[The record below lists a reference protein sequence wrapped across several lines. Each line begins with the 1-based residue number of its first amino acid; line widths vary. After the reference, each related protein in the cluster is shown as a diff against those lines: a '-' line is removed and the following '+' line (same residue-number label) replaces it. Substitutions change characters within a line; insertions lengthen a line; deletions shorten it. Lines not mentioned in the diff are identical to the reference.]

1 MKKFLLGRI
10 GMADDPTSVRPSLH
24 DCLEI
29 VLAQSDA
36 LMGDVLDGLAVSAAK
51 QKGTGAMGDHAPLN
65 KAATEFLCN
74 QSVAV
79 KKTFKAQLRHGVY
92 HSGAQDFEEHAQ
104 VRFED
109 LQLLDSRQIDANI
122 EFAMAQQEVRR
133 CVEDVL
139 PGLDALV
146 STLLGWIS
154 VQPRLNPLKPDA
166 FVSALQ
172 ACLAQHAPDE
182 AARVS
187 LIKPAA
193 GLLGVSLRQ
202 LYREVTDWLRSQ
214 GIEPVV
220 PLGRPNLGQMARP
233 KEAESSVA
241 RTMVTLDRLRK
252 LLSGEF
258 GNAAGPQDFLHT
270 VPASLIG
277 LEDMKLVEPMMR
289 RLALRASRTS
299 EPQAEVDLLGV
310 GSEPAANQS
319 SHLGKQLGEEVVR
332 MMLDNLAQDKRL
344 LPKVRDL
351 IQTLEPLLLA
361 LADSD
366 PRFFSD
372 RQHPARQFLDRL
384 TNRSLGFAAEADVGF
399 SWFFK
404 SISDAVVLLE
414 GGEGDAAAFDQ
425 ALRGLEISWA
435 QGEEAHRKEHEEAAR
450 ALLHVEQR
458 YLLAQRLADDFLQRQ
473 RNTETPELIAVFLR
487 GPWAQVVAE
496 AQLSCNDGD
505 TDPGGYMALVDELL
519 WSVQV
524 RLARRNRAR
533 LVQLVPHLLVK
544 LRQGL
549 QLIQYPAERIPVFFD
564 ALISIHEKAFEG
576 PVVSA
581 QAEFETPTT
590 AAVDITPQVTSLSDW
605 SDSIG
610 ATSLWPFDEEGAEV
624 QELAVGAEPVDEAAQ
639 VPMSV
644 GNFKTG
650 LWVDLIVN
658 GAWLRAQLTWA
669 SPHRTLFMFVSRG
682 GMAHTMSRRSLERL
696 RMQGRVRVVSDGHI
710 VENAL
715 DAVAQTALQNEV
727 GQVDSRP

>member
-79 KKTFKAQLRHGVY
+79 KKTFKSQLRHEVY
-92 HSGAQDFEEHAQ
+92 HSRSQEFEEHAQ

-133 CVEDVL
+133 CVDDVL
-139 PGLDALV
+139 PSLDGLV
-146 STLLGWIS
+146 STLLGWMT

-182 AARVS
+182 SARAA

-202 LYREVTDWLRSQ
+202 LYREVADWLRSQ
-214 GIEPVV
+214 GIEPVL
-220 PLGRPNLGQMARP
+220 PLGRPNLGVVTRQ
-233 KEAESSVA
+233 KDAESSVS
-241 RTMVTLDRLRK
+241 RTLVTLDKLRK

-258 GNAAGPQDFLHT
+258 ESASGPQDFLHT

-277 LEDMKLVEPMMR
+277 LEDMKLVEPMMK

-299 EPQAEVDLLGV
+299 HQAAQADLLGV
-310 GSEPAANQS
+310 YSEPSASQS

-344 LPKVRDL
+344 LLIVREL
-351 IQTLEPLLLA
+351 IQTLAPLLLA
-361 LADSD
+361 LAHSD

-384 TNRSLGFAAEADVGF
+384 TNRSLGFATESDVGF

-404 SISDAVVLLE
+404 SISEAVRLLTR
-414 GGEGDAAAFDQ
+414 GEGDAAAFEQ
-425 ALRGLEISWA
+425 VLRDLEIGWA

-458 YLLAQRLADDFLQRQ
+458 YLLAQRLADEFLQRQ
-473 RNTETPELIAVFLR
+473 RNTETPELISAFLR

-496 AQLSCNDGD
+496 SQLSCNDGD
-505 TDPGGYMALVDELL
+505 TDPGGYLALVDELI

-524 RLARRNRAR
+524 RLARRNRSR

-549 QLIQYPAERIPVFFD
+549 QLIQYPPERIPVFFD

-576 PVVSA
+576 PAASLPP
-581 QAEFETPTT
+581 ETESPIT
-590 AAVDITPQVTSLSDW
+590 AAIELASESVHSSDW
-605 SDSIG
+605 SDSLG
-610 ATSLWPFDEEGAEV
+610 ATSFWPAEEGGPDLPD
-624 QELAVGAEPVDEAAQ
+624 LAVDAEPADEAAQ
-639 VPMSV
+639 IPMSV

-696 RMQGRVRVVSDGHI
+696 RMHGRVRVVSDGHI

-715 DAVAQTALQNEV
+715 DAVARTALQNEM
-727 GQVDSRP
+727 GQVDPPP